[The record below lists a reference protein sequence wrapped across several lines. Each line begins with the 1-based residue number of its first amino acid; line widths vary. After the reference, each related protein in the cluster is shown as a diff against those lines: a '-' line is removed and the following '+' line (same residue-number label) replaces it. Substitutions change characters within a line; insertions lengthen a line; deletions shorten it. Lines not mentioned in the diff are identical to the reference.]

1 MNVLVTGA
9 NGFVGAAL
17 CRTLVASG
25 ATVFGTVRSE
35 RKAQELPDGVRP
47 VVLEMDDLTP
57 LDAVPDTFAGIVH
70 LAARVHQ
77 MQETAADPLE
87 AFRAVNTRATENLA
101 RWAAAHGV
109 RRFVFL
115 SSIKVNGEGQD
126 FSVTP
131 HTYTEQDAAAPQ
143 DPYGLSKWEA
153 EQGLRRIAEETGLET
168 VILRPTLIY
177 GPEVRANFRQL
188 LRLVK
193 TGLPL
198 PLSRVHNARSLL
210 FLGNLVDAIRVS
222 LSHEQ
227 AAGQTFLVSDGED
240 LSTPDLIRGLARA
253 LARPARL
260 FPFAPRWLE
269 GIGRLTGKSS
279 AVQRLLGT
287 LRVDSQK
294 IRQTLDWQPPYS
306 VSEGLDATAT
316 AYLEGIAKVSQP
328 ARAASPGVSLRL

>member
-25 ATVFGTVRSE
+25 ATVFGTVRSSS
-35 RKAQELPDGVRP
+35 KAGELPDGVQP
-47 VVLEMDDLTP
+47 VVLGLDDLSP
-57 LDAVPDTFAGIVH
+57 LDAIAGRFNGIVH

-77 MQETAADPLE
+77 MQETAADPLD
-87 AFRAVNTRATENLA
+87 AYRAVNTRATEKLA
-101 RWAAAHGV
+101 RWAAGHAV

-115 SSIKVNGEGQD
+115 SSIKVNGEGQN
-126 FSVTP
+126 FSATP

-143 DPYGLSKWEA
+143 DPYGISKWEA
-153 EQGLRRIAEETGLET
+153 EQALRRIAEETGLET

-177 GPEVRANFRQL
+177 GPAVKANFRQL

-193 TGLPL
+193 SGLPL

-210 FLGNLVDAIRVS
+210 YLENLVDAIRVS
-222 LSHEQ
+222 LSHEK
-227 AAGQTFLVSDGED
+227 AAGQTFLVSDGKD
-240 LSTPDLIRGLARA
+240 LSTPELIRGLGQA

-260 FPFAPRWLE
+260 FPFSPRWLD

-287 LRVDSQK
+287 LRVDSHK
-294 IRQTLDWQPPYS
+294 IRQILDWQPPYT
-306 VSEGLDATAT
+306 VNQGLAATAT
-316 AYLEGIAKVSQP
+316 AYLERIVEERQS
-328 ARAASPGVSLRL
+328 ARAA

>member
-25 ATVFGTVRSE
+25 ATVFGAVRSPS
-35 RKAQELPDGVRP
+35 KARALPVGVQP
-47 VVLEMDDLTP
+47 VMLDLDDLSP
-57 LDAVPDTFAGIVH
+57 LDAVASRFDGIVH

-77 MQETAADPLE
+77 MRETADDPLD
-87 AFRAVNTRATENLA
+87 AYRAINARATENLA
-101 RWAAAHGV
+101 RWAADHGV

-131 HTYTEQDAAAPQ
+131 HTYTEQDAATPH
-143 DPYGLSKWEA
+143 DPYGISKWEA
-153 EQGLRRIAEETGLET
+153 EQALRRIAEETRLET
-168 VILRPTLIY
+168 VILRPTLVY
-177 GPEVRANFRQL
+177 GPEVGANFRQL
-188 LRLVK
+188 MRLVN

-210 FLGNLVDAIRVS
+210 YLGNLVDAIRVC
-222 LSHEQ
+222 LTHEK

-240 LSTPDLIRGLARA
+240 LSTPELIRGLARA
-253 LARPARL
+253 MARPARL
-260 FPFAPRWLE
+260 FPCSPRWLN

-287 LRVDSQK
+287 LRVDSRK
-294 IRQTLDWQPPYS
+294 IRQILDWQPPYT
-306 VSEGLDATAT
+306 VSQGLAATAT
-316 AYLEGIAKVSQP
+316 AYLGRIAEDRQP
-328 ARAASPGVSLRL
+328 ARAA